1 MMDGRTW
8 RLITRKDCR
17 GWQLRREE
25 GEEGEEMDTDS
36 VPLRRRMRNCSGERM
51 ASHSSSDFCTDPGG
65 GDGADE
71 DIATTPCSR
80 RRPAVPRHRLAAHW
94 LWLQCDRG
102 HERVTC

>member
-1 MMDGRTW
+1 MGRKTAY
-8 RLITRKDCR
+8 
-17 GWQLRREE
+17 
-25 GEEGEEMDTDS
+25 S

-94 LWLQCDRG
+94 LWLQCGRG